1 MEVERIINSIYA
13 SNTYILYNT
22 WYDEVW
28 LIDAGDTNMVLEWI
42 EKYSKTLKGV
52 FLTHSHY
59 DHIYGLNLL
68 YQHYPD
74 IKVFTSPEGAQ
85 GLYSDKWNFSKYHHC
100 SFVYAGNNL
109 GILRDKQIVDLWS
122 DVQLHV
128 IKTPGHDWSCLTFK
142 VDSYLFT
149 GDAYIPDTK
158 VVTTFPKSDRIE
170 AAKSLEAIL
179 SLPNIIKIFPG
190 HGDAEYV
197 SN

>member
-1 MEVERIINSIYA
+1 MEVERIINTIYA

-22 WYDEVW
+22 RYDEVW

-52 FLTHSHY
+52 FLTHSHF

-68 YQHYPD
+68 YQHYPN
-74 IKVFTSPEGAQ
+74 IKIFTSPEGAE

-100 SFVYAGNNL
+100 PFVYAGNNL

-170 AAKSLEAIL
+170 ATKSLEVIL
-179 SLPNIIKIFPG
+179 SIPNIIKIFPG